1 MLSSELEKHIAA
13 ASDYARTYLGP
24 ATSLVHVLLAVLD
37 DPELQ
42 TVLSGCGVNYLD
54 LRQEAV
60 EAIAERMAVS
70 KPPFAEETPD
80 DKSRTDGLSGLCIFA
95 LQAAQQK
102 AAARGSTM
110 AGVLDFV
117 AAILEVHDNGSFDF
131 QARVVLSRAGLTVG
145 NFAKARRATDSLPS
159 SERLPFERPR
169 FQESVT
175 VSKSAPGERREQEFG
190 EPSAART
197 GGGATI
203 PFCEDITEL
212 ARQSKLDRSY
222 GREAVL
228 QELQIILG
236 RRKKRSAVLIAD
248 PGVGKTSVVE
258 ELAYMIVEGRAGPK
272 LEDAIILSLNM
283 GALVG
288 GTKFRG
294 DLEER
299 VKDLVAVLS
308 SNPRMILFIDEIHVL
323 GSPAHSAS
331 AASDLLKPALASG
344 VIRCIGATTLSE
356 YKRFF
361 EIDGAMSR
369 RFAPVNVSEPTRAE
383 ALDILTAVAPSYAE
397 FHGVTY
403 PDWSIELA
411 LDLSIRHMPD
421 RRLPDKAIELIDDIG
436 SRASLSSDAG
446 ITRQVVTDCVSAK
459 IGRKIGQIDVMA
471 AIASLPVGASD
482 IARAALRNGLA
493 APGSGENCVIAVVG
507 PKEVDKE
514 TAVKRAA
521 GSLGRGYEA
530 LDMTE
535 FSDFPSASGLLG
547 APVGYLG
554 HDKGGRL
561 YDVVKRSPGGF
572 LHLRNISQAHPA
584 ALAII
589 EECLR
594 NGVVEDKT
602 GRTASLGGVQVVV
615 SMSSEPE
622 RAAIGFST
630 SREGSQSFGVA
641 IIDDADTVVTLEG
654 ATDEARERTA
664 KGFAA
669 LVAAAAAAGARMT
682 LGDGVEE
689 HVAELLRSSNNRQ
702 ARTFSRLVRVPV
714 LDYLVS
720 ANVDFIVESTEDG
733 VRIATHEAA

>member
-1 MLSSELEKHIAA
+1 MLSSELEKYILAA
-13 ASDYARTYLGP
+13 TDYAKSYLGP
-24 ATSLVHVLLAVLD
+24 ATSLVHVLLALLD
-37 DPELQ
+37 DKALQ
-42 TVLSGCGVNYLD
+42 DVLASCGVNYLD

-60 EAIAERMAVS
+60 EAIAERMAVA
-70 KPPFAEETPD
+70 KPNNQSEQGQ
-80 DKSRTDGLSGLCIFA
+80 KNRSDGLSALCIFA
-95 LQAAQQK
+95 VQAAQRK
-102 AAARGSTM
+102 AAARGSTT

-117 AAILEVHDNGSFDF
+117 AAILEIHDDGSFDF
-131 QARVVLSRAGLTVG
+131 QARVVLSKAGLTVG
-145 NFAKARRATDSLPS
+145 NFAKARRATDALPP
-159 SERLPFERPR
+159 SERPAFQSFRLPEAAAVPN
-169 FQESVT
+169 SL
-175 VSKSAPGERREQEFG
+175 SHERREPEFG
-190 EPSAART
+190 EPAGCRS
-197 GGGATI
+197 GGGSPI

-212 ARQSKLDRSY
+212 ARQGKLDRSY
-222 GREAVL
+222 GREDVL

-236 RRKKRSAVLIAD
+236 RRKKKSAVLIAD

-258 ELAYMIVEGRAGPK
+258 ELAHMIVEDRAGPK
-272 LEDAIILSLNM
+272 LEGSTILSLNM

-288 GTKFRG
+288 GTKYRG

-308 SNPRMILFIDEIHVL
+308 ADPRLILFIDEIHVL
-323 GSPAHSAS
+323 GSPTHSAA

-344 VIRCIGATTLSE
+344 AIRCIGATTLSE

-361 EIDGAMSR
+361 ETDGAMSR
-369 RFAPVNVSEPTRAE
+369 RFAPVNVTEPNRAE
-383 ALDILTAVAPSYAE
+383 ALEILSSVAPSYAE

-403 PDWSIELA
+403 PDWAIELA

-436 SRASLSSDAG
+436 SRASLSPEAD

-459 IGRKIGQIDVMA
+459 IGRKIGKADVA
-471 AIASLPVGASD
+471 KAVASLSAGASEV
-482 IARAALRNGLA
+482 ARAALRNSLT
-493 APGSGENCVIAVVG
+493 APGSGDSCVIAVVG
-507 PKEVDKE
+507 PKETDRE
-514 TAVKRAA
+514 TPVKNAA
-521 GSLGRGYEA
+521 DALGRGYES
-530 LDMTE
+530 LDMAE

-554 HDKGGRL
+554 HDKGGRF

-572 LHLRNISQAHPA
+572 LHLRNIAQAHPA
-584 ALAII
+584 AIAIV

-594 NGVVEDKT
+594 NGFVEDKT

-615 SMSSEPE
+615 SMASEPE
-622 RAAIGFST
+622 RATIGFSA
-630 SREGSQSFGVA
+630 SREEIQGFGVA
-641 IIDDADTVVTLEG
+641 IVDDADTVVTLEG
-654 ATDEARERTA
+654 SSDEATERTS

-682 LGDGVEE
+682 VAEGVEQ
-689 HVAELLRSSNNRQ
+689 HVAALLRSSNNRQ

-720 ANVDFIVESTEDG
+720 ANEDFIVESTDDG